1 MLNGKRKIEQ
11 LKTADRTI
19 VFKNRLDVYAQ
30 KTNLHMHAYYG
41 NKVLM

>member
-1 MLNGKRKIEQ
+1 MLKGKLKQ

-30 KTNLHMHAYYG
+30 KTNFHMHGYYD
-41 NKVLM
+41 NNVLMW